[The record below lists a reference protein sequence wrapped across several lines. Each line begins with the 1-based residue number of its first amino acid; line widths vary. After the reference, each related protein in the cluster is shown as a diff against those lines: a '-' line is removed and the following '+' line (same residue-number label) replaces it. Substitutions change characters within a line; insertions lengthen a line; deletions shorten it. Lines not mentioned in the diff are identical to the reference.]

1 MYNRY
6 YLPLEKG
13 VALDLNPNYP
23 RIFLLSLVEIGQVI
37 VKNEIFKRSSTY
49 FVYFAIIS
57 SWKRTW
63 PLFEET

>member
-37 VKNEIFKRSSTY
+37 VKN
-49 FVYFAIIS
+49 IIYVFC
-57 SWKRTW
+57 
-63 PLFEET
+63 LFCDYLLLEKEVAFI